1 MAKQTTICEQ
11 SGRLW
16 KLPRSIFW
24 KIFLWFWL
32 ACLLIVTAIFLVMWA
47 TDPNSLFGEWKTF
60 PVTLFLNEPSRCAD
74 LYEAQGARALGRYL
88 TELSRHMTNPKTGG
102 VTFDRAYFFDADGTN
117 LATDDAA
124 TTNLSGL
131 VRQTADNPN
140 IHILKSFDHLFLAKS
155 VAAPS
160 GNRYVFIASALHETF
175 FWPINWAS
183 GLRIVAAIV
192 VAALVCYWLARY
204 VVTPIIQLRSAAQDL
219 AAGDLKTRISQQWLL
234 RRGDEFSEL
243 ATDFNEMASRIENL
257 LGAQRRLIADISH
270 ELRSPLTRM
279 NVALGLAYR
288 QINPE
293 SEPQL
298 QRIGREANRLND
310 LIRQMLL
317 LSQLENQTSSQ
328 PLQEIDLG
336 RLLHDVVA
344 DADFEARDNERAAR
358 LRRCDPSRIRGIEEL
373 LRRALENV
381 IRNAIRYTAIHTDV
395 IVQLISDLRGNVVI
409 QVTDQGPGL
418 PAGEI
423 ERIFQPFYRVSESRD
438 RASGGVGLGLA
449 IARRAIEVHG
459 GEIEAR
465 NLAQGGFQ
473 VEIRLPA

>member
-60 PVTLFLNEPSRCAD
+60 PVPLFLNEPSRCAD
-74 LYEAQGARALGRYL
+74 IYEAQGPRALGRYL
-88 TELSRHMTNPKTGG
+88 AELSLHMTDLETGG
-102 VTFDRAYFFDADGTN
+102 VPFDRAYFFDADGTN
-117 LATDDAA
+117 LATDDGA
-124 TTNLSGL
+124 TTDLSGL
-131 VRQTADNPN
+131 ARQTANNPN
-140 IHILKSFDHLFLAKS
+140 IHLLKSFDHLFLAKS

-160 GNRYVFIASALHETF
+160 GKVYVFVASTLHETF

-219 AAGDLKTRISQQWLL
+219 AAGDLKTRIGQQWLL

-344 DADFEARDNERAAR
+344 DADFEARDNERAAH

-409 QVTDQGPGL
+409 QVLDQGPGL

-465 NLAQGGFQ
+465 NLAQGGLQ